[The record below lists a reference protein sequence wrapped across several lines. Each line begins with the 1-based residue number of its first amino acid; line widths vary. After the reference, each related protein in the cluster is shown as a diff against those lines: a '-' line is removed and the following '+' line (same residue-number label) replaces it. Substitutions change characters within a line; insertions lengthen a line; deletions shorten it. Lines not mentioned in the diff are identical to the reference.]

1 VCVCVLVCVISIKQN
16 QHTHTHIHQERDR
29 ECYKNLAK
37 TATNAAHVRFY
48 YVKCLLGPTGPGR
61 TSTSP
66 STTTVTCA
74 VCFWFYFS
82 CNSVFLYI
90 VVVTVV
96 VNVQLSLLLS
106 HFTFHIHS
114 TSVTGRNWPQ
124 RILFYARAKKVC
136 NTISQN
142 SVQALFFLFCT
153 CRFQHTVRRSSW
165 DWRYFALSLPE
176 LPASVNSP
184 THEQRAESN
193 GQIVLPKASLLSS
206 VELSSFKLSCLDFF
220 WRSLWVVLSVIFEL
234 LSCDFTFTLE

>member
-1 VCVCVLVCVISIKQN
+1 MLVCVISIKQN
-16 QHTHTHIHQERDR
+16 QHTHIHPERDR

-61 TSTSP
+61 TRTSP

-74 VCFWFYFS
+74 VCSWFYFS

-90 VVVTVV
+90 VVVAAVV
-96 VNVQLSLLLS
+96 VNVQLSLRLS

-142 SVQALFFLFCT
+142 SVPALFLFFLHLPLSAHSTPLQSRLTLRCPQSARIASFGKFT
-153 CRFQHTVRRSSW
+153 YTRTTSRRQRTNRF
-165 DWRYFALSLPE
+165 
-176 LPASVNSP
+176 
-184 THEQRAESN
+184 AESF
-193 GQIVLPKASLLSS
+193 A
-206 VELSSFKLSCLDFF
+206 VEFG
-220 WRSLWVVLSVIFEL
+220 
-234 LSCDFTFTLE
+234 